1 MNAFGTQTNSNCWT
15 NSGCSNLAS
24 TAAFIVG
31 ASEVF
36 IEDNGNN
43 NVIIQSVTNNNSVNN
58 NNINQ
63 KTSQENLNC
72 TLGSFCFNSYSSD
85 TLVQIRHRKCN
96 Q

>member
-1 MNAFGTQTNSNCWT
+1 MEPKLTVTAGPIA
-15 NSGCSNLAS
+15 GCANLAS

-31 ASEVF
+31 ASEAF

-43 NVIIQSVTNNNSVNN
+43 NVIFQSVTNNNSVNN

-72 TLGSFCFNSYSSD
+72 TLGSFCFNSYGSASLA
-85 TLVQIRHRKCN
+85 TIRHRKCN